1 MPEGYEIARLDELE
15 SFPVDDEG
23 LTWRPV
29 RRRFDI
35 RAFGINAYTAEA
47 EGSRVVEE
55 HAEQEGHDEVY
66 VVLRGRATFT
76 LDADEVDAPA
86 GTFVYVRPGTRR
98 GAVAREAGTAVLAVG
113 AKRGELFTPSPWES
127 IFAGFGHL
135 KAGREE
141 EGRKEIEEAV
151 AANPDLWQGHFNLA
165 CFHAQT
171 GRRDE
176 ALAALRRAVELEPAK
191 VREWAASD
199 TDFDSMRDDPA
210 FREIVGG

>member
-35 RAFGINAYTAEA
+35 QAFGVNAYSAEA
-47 EGSRVVEE
+47 EGARVVEE
-55 HAEQEGHDEVY
+55 HAEQEGHDELY
-66 VVLRGRATFT
+66 VVLRGRAAFT
-76 LDADEVDAPA
+76 LDGEEVDAPA

-113 AKRGELFTPSPWES
+113 AKRGEVFTPSPWES
-127 IFAGFGHL
+127 IFAAFGHL
-135 KAGREE
+135 KSGREE
-141 EGRKEIEEAV
+141 EGRRTIEEAV
-151 AANPDLWQGHFNLA
+151 AANPDMWQGHFNLA

-171 GRRDE
+171 DRKNE
-176 ALAALRRAVELEPAK
+176 ALAALRRAAELEPEK
-191 VREWAASD
+191 VREYAASD
-199 TDFDSMRDDPA
+199 SDFDAMREDPTL
-210 FREIVGG
+210 REILG